1 MNDSTH
7 SEKSGPDSS
16 DVGADANVPED
27 AIDAELAAMLA
38 DVTTWAEPPAG
49 LGDRIVDAVRS
60 EADLGAP
67 GADRAAAASLVGR
80 RRTWLRPALIGAAAA
95 VVFLFG
101 GIVVLSALSGVEET
115 ETFSAELVSTGLIPD
130 VGGGIDVT
138 SFGSGLQ
145 IDLSAPG
152 LPRRDNGAFYEGWVR
167 TVDGNLFPVGTFHDG
182 DDVTLWAGV
191 ELDRIELFTI
201 TLETAAGPNNPAQG
215 SSGEVVLKAPITP

>member
-7 SEKSGPDSS
+7 SENNGPDSS
-16 DVGADANVPED
+16 NSGADSDVPED
-27 AIDAELAAMLA
+27 VIDAELAAMLA

-49 LGDRIVDAVRS
+49 LGDRIVGAVRS

-67 GADRAAAASLVGR
+67 EADRATAGSLVGR
-80 RRTWLRPALIGAAAA
+80 RRTWLRPALIGVAAA

-101 GIVVLSALSGVEET
+101 GIVVLSALSGVEEA

-138 SFGSGLQ
+138 SFDSGLQ

-152 LPRRDNGAFYEGWVR
+152 LPRRDDGAFYEGWVR
-167 TVDGNLFPVGTFHDG
+167 TVDGNLFAVGTFHDG
-182 DDVTLWAGV
+182 DAVTVWAGV
-191 ELDRIELFTI
+191 ELDRV
-201 TLETAAGPNNPAQG
+201 ETAAGPNDPAQG
-215 SSGEVVLKAPITP
+215 SSGEVVLKTAITP

>member
-1 MNDSTH
+1 MNNSTH
-7 SEKSGPDSS
+7 SENNGSRSS

-27 AIDAELAAMLA
+27 VIDAELAAMLA
-38 DVTTWAEPPAG
+38 DVTMWVEPPSG
-49 LGDRIVDAVRS
+49 LGDRIADAVRS
-60 EADLGAP
+60 EAELGVPEANQA
-67 GADRAAAASLVGR
+67 GVLSLDGR
-80 RRTWLRPALIGAAAA
+80 RRTWLRPALLGAAAA
-95 VVFLFG
+95 IVFLFG

-115 ETFSAELVSTGLIPD
+115 ETFSAELISTGLIPD

-138 SFGSGLQ
+138 SFDSGLQ

-152 LPRRDNGAFYEGWVR
+152 LPRRDDGAFYEGWVR

-201 TLETAAGPNNPAQG
+201 TLETTAGPDDPAQT
-215 SSGEVVLKAPITP
+215 SSGEVVLKAAITP